1 MRANFANSL
10 AFQPCPLILP
20 SIPALAVRRSTL
32 PLPTELLSLI
42 FLECFYLDLD
52 DPSLECIKPSRTNT
66 PLTLTWVCSHWRQVA
81 LSLPL
86 LWTNIALES
95 GSPPSHAAAQLLEL
109 YLSRSGDMLPL
120 HFRLDYSKA
129 DYEEVNPSNDFSIAE
144 KARREAYSTGMRR
157 LAHILERVRLRW
169 RFLAVSGN
177 VIEALDDF
185 LQSLV
190 LGAPKL
196 SYLLIST
203 DSIDFGE
210 QERVL
215 NLERCPR
222 LQCIVI
228 HCPKLLLDPFTMPNL
243 QHMYSLDL
251 SWSQSQLDALV
262 WLESCPNLEDL
273 SIDFIP
279 TDVFMQSNAF
289 PLTLSH
295 LTQFE
300 LELFCN
306 GEDPSSFLDILSFPG
321 LRNFTLKMEGAVQ
334 LGPENQ
340 WRRVIE
346 FLQRSEGAPLEAL
359 ELLGTPLNP
368 QEFMEILQMTPG
380 LRKLVFDGIL
390 ATAEILDRLSGPAAL
405 TPSIDSEY
413 EVVDMNSI
421 RIPLCP
427 KLETLELHNYSQP
440 PLALADMALSRCQ
453 LSTTAQARVGG
464 ELSLDAPCYSTL
476 KNLIFIGDVSPSP
489 SNNPAFQACRDRGLR
504 IIERCFSFQS
514 SLAIRSST

>member
-1 MRANFANSL
+1 
-10 AFQPCPLILP
+10 
-20 SIPALAVRRSTL
+20 
-32 PLPTELLSLI
+32 
-42 FLECFYLDLD
+42 
-52 DPSLECIKPSRTNT
+52 
-66 PLTLTWVCSHWRQVA
+66 
-81 LSLPL
+81 
-86 LWTNIALES
+86 
-95 GSPPSHAAAQLLEL
+95 
-109 YLSRSGDMLPL
+109 
-120 HFRLDYSKA
+120 
-129 DYEEVNPSNDFSIAE
+129 
-144 KARREAYSTGMRR
+144 
-157 LAHILERVRLRW
+157 
-169 RFLAVSGN
+169 
-177 VIEALDDF
+177 
-185 LQSLV
+185 
-190 LGAPKL
+190 
-196 SYLLIST
+196 
-203 DSIDFGE
+203 
-210 QERVL
+210 
-215 NLERCPR
+215 
-222 LQCIVI
+222 
-228 HCPKLLLDPFTMPNL
+228 
-243 QHMYSLDL
+243 
-251 SWSQSQLDALV
+251 
-262 WLESCPNLEDL
+262 
-273 SIDFIP
+273 
-279 TDVFMQSNAF
+279 
-289 PLTLSH
+289 
-295 LTQFE
+295 
-300 LELFCN
+300 
-306 GEDPSSFLDILSFPG
+306 
-321 LRNFTLKMEGAVQ
+321 MEGAVQ

-504 IIERCFSFQS
+504 IIERCCSFQS